1 MQAVG
6 FDLDYTLAVPERDRA
21 TLLQET
27 LDAVDAP
34 PVSRE
39 EYKRAHEADLATE
52 TREPI
57 FAAIL
62 KEHDDDTDPAVLAA
76 AYREHI
82 LDALVPLPGVEA
94 LVARLRREYRVG
106 LLTDGPLRAQQSKLE
121 AVGWTD
127 LFDAVVITG
136 TLPAGKPDRR
146 AFDALLDELDAAPDE
161 TAYVGDYP
169 EADIVGAKN
178 AGLDAVQVVYDGGPD
193 PHPDADAVVRRE
205 ELTDR
210 LPGVLADLDL

>member
-1 MQAVG
+1 MNAVG

-21 TLLQET
+21 TLLRET

-39 EYKRAHEADLATE
+39 EYKRAHAADLATE

-57 FAAIL
+57 FAAL
-62 KEHDDDTDPAVLAA
+62 LEEYDDDTDPAVLAA
-76 AYREHI
+76 AYRERI

-94 LVARLRREYRVG
+94 LVARLRRDYRVG

-161 TAYVGDYP
+161 TTYVGDYP

-178 AGLDAVQVVYDGGPD
+178 AGFYAVQVVYDGGPD

-205 ELTDR
+205 ELVDR